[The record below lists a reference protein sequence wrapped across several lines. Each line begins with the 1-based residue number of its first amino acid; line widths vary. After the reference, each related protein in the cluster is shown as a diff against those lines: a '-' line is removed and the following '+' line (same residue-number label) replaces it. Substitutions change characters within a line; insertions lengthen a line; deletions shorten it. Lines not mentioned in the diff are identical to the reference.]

1 MSFPE
6 IMGLVAGLLQFI
18 VAGYALRL
26 NRIFG
31 TTRVGWSLFW
41 AFALLALLHFIQSVT
56 SFNSRTLMGAE
67 FEVIYS
73 LIALLLLTGMVHIE
87 TLLRER
93 LRAEQEEERLRD
105 GLEFMVKE
113 KTAHLTKAIED
124 LQLEM
129 AERKKD
135 EAQISEQSRLL
146 ELASDAIM
154 VRDREGR
161 VLYWNQG
168 AGRIYGWTAPEAIG
182 RKLQDLLPK
191 DEFNTLKYEEA
202 GKTILET
209 GIWQGEFATRTKSG
223 EEVIME
229 ARWTLVRD
237 EQGTP
242 KSILGISND
251 ITEKKRFETQFLR
264 AQRIENIGSLASGI
278 AHDLNNI
285 LTPLLVSVQVL
296 KEKTTDQD
304 GKKLLEALEA
314 NVQRGASLV
323 KQVLTFGRGMEGERV
338 PVNPRHIAREI
349 KQIVHETF
357 PKSVEFELRCPADL
371 WPITGNATQ
380 LHQVLLNLCVNA
392 RDAMP
397 NGGKLSVHMENLM
410 VDEAYAGEKLEAR
423 PGPYVVITVAD
434 NGTGI
439 PKEIQEKIFDPFF
452 TTKAP
457 GKGTGLGLSTTLAIV
472 KNHDGFI
479 NCYSEPGNGTIFKA
493 YFPANPTPGITEK
506 AVVEQSELPR
516 GQNELVL
523 VVDDEELILNLA
535 QNVLKRFGYRVLL
548 AENGVEA
555 VSLYAHRQKEI
566 DVVITDMVMPF
577 MDGPA
582 TVGALKAINPNIK
595 IIASSGLA
603 SQDGMTKAR
612 EAGIRHFIPK
622 PYTAETMLNILCE
635 VLRED
640 RPKQGGFPKM
650 SADTA

>member
-1 MSFPE
+1 MSFTAV
-6 IMGLVAGLLQFI
+6 MGVVSGLLQFNI
-18 VAGYALRL
+18 AGYALRL
-26 NRIFG
+26 NRLFG
-31 TTRVGWSLFW
+31 TARVGWSLFW
-41 AFALLALLHFIQSVT
+41 AFALLALLHFFQSVT

-67 FEVIYS
+67 FEVVYA
-73 LIALLLLTGMVHIE
+73 LISLLLLTGMVHIE

-93 LRAEQEEERLRD
+93 LRAEQEQKRLRD

-124 LQLEM
+124 LQLDI
-129 AERKKD
+129 AERKKG
-135 EAQISEQSRLL
+135 EAQISEQARLL
-146 ELASDAIM
+146 ELAHDAIM
-154 VRDREGR
+154 VRDMEDRI
-161 VLYWNQG
+161 LYWNRG
-168 AGRIYGWTAPEAIG
+168 AERIYGWTAQEAIG
-182 RKLQDLLPK
+182 RKRQDLLPK
-191 DEFNTLKYEEA
+191 DRFNALKYAEA
-202 GKTILET
+202 RKTILAT
-209 GIWQGEFATRTKSG
+209 GVWQGELTTRNKSG
-223 EEVIME
+223 EEVVEE

-264 AQRIENIGSLASGI
+264 AQRVENIGALASGI

-296 KEKTTDQD
+296 REKVTDSD

-323 KQVLTFGRGMEGERV
+323 KQVLAFGRGMEGEHG
-338 PVNPRHIAREI
+338 PVNPKHIAHEI
-349 KQIVHETF
+349 KQIIHETF
-357 PKSVEFELRCPADL
+357 PKSVEFELRCPGDL

-397 NGGKLSVHMENLM
+397 NGGKLSVQMENM
-410 VDEAYAGEKLEAR
+410 VVDEAYAAKKLEAR
-423 PGPYVVITVAD
+423 PGPYVLITVAD
-434 NGTGI
+434 TGTGI
-439 PKEIQEKIFDPFF
+439 PKEIQDKIFDPFF

-479 NCYSEPGNGTIFKA
+479 NCYSEPSKGAVFKV
-493 YFPANPTPGITEK
+493 YFPASPTPGTMER
-506 AVVEQSELPR
+506 AAVEQPKLPR
-516 GQNELVL
+516 GCNELVL
-523 VVDDEELILNLA
+523 VVDDEEPILNLA

-548 AENGVEA
+548 AANGVEA

-566 DVVITDMVMPF
+566 DVIITDMVMPI

-582 TVGALKAINPNIK
+582 TIVALKAIDPNVK
-595 IIASSGLA
+595 IIGSSGLA
-603 SQDGMTKAR
+603 SEGGIAKAKA
-612 EAGIRHFIPK
+612 AGIRHFIPK
-622 PYTAETMLNILCE
+622 PYTAQTVLNLLNE

-640 RPKQGGFPKM
+640 RPN
-650 SADTA
+650 